1 MHSCT
6 HTAASHLACTQTRV
20 AARGAWDTQ
29 AAIAA
34 ANGTDGPQS
43 GPPMR
48 KSKKARQMEK
58 AEQARKDAE
67 AKKVKEE
74 ASARWKAES
83 AQFREAMKNNRLIA
97 QVRPDIRSVHIS
109 LSYYTGLRTR
119 SPRLITRSIL
129 NCCYCKRFFVF
140 VRTNQC
146 RRRRMG
152 HLSLRSTLGRR
163 RNNRLRTVRTHC

>member
-1 MHSCT
+1 
-6 HTAASHLACTQTRV
+6 
-20 AARGAWDTQ
+20 
-29 AAIAA
+29 
-34 ANGTDGPQS
+34 
-43 GPPMR
+43 MR